1 MHTTSRN
8 FATVC
13 RKYVQ
18 QLQLFPATVTISL
31 ARRCGSLGISIVI
44 NVDCVSSVRTMQDRM
59 PPHEFV
65 CGFCRL
71 TVLIDL
77 LLIRHLCTCQYLL
90 IRMLPSVYQKLY
102 IYCLCTFLIGYVV
115 VFLPC
120 YSKSSLSVKEN
131 IEQ

>member
-1 MHTTSRN
+1 
-8 FATVC
+8 
-13 RKYVQ
+13 
-18 QLQLFPATVTISL
+18 
-31 ARRCGSLGISIVI
+31 
-44 NVDCVSSVRTMQDRM
+44 MQDRM

-71 TVLIDL
+71 AVLIDL

-90 IRMLPSVYQKLY
+90 ILMLPSGYQKLY
-102 IYCLCTFLIGYVV
+102 IYILSLHIRYVV